1 MNDLSLG
8 GKARSIIDNSDFND
22 LPYDE
27 RVRIAKYTQE
37 MQILTII
44 QMLNKDKELTTEAW
58 RRKQRN
64 WLENCV
70 RSYEEEYGK

>member
-1 MNDLSLG
+1 VNDLSLG

-27 RVRIAKYTQE
+27 RVRIAKYTKE

-44 QMLNKDKELTTEAW
+44 QSDAVN
-58 RRKQRN
+58 RQNRQ
-64 WLENCV
+64 
-70 RSYEEEYGK
+70 

>member
-27 RVRIAKYTQE
+27 RVRIAKYTKE